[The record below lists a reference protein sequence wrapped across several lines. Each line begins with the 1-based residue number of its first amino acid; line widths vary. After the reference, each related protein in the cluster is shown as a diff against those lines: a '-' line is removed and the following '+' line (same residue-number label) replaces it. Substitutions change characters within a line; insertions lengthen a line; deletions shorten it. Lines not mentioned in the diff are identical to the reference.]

1 MYVTHHPD
9 DHTAWK
15 ERRAKEKKQRQLG
28 TDSSSLL
35 PETKDAASKKNLTLS
50 DSLKAAMIAKFR
62 CSEDDAS
69 KLWSDVVKSSN

>member
-28 TDSSSLL
+28 TDSSSL